1 MAVDLQTVFP
11 QDVIAVT
18 KSSFST
24 LNGALALSI
33 LGDDFRA
40 VDEVHVNDLTCPDFL
55 VMSRTKLVAQL
66 PDNLQESP
74 TISTI
79 VVLSRTLMAT
89 AKSLLR
95 FRIGDTPGAVSGV
108 MRLLQLFVKLLLSN
122 PGTDI
127 FNKTTGGGALRNVGA
142 SFGAGDAQAIKADFV
157 IAVDRVARHIVGL
170 QSRNGALPRDERLL
184 SARLTGA
191 TFSRATGSL
200 FVNIEVLSQLG
211 TSARVNLEL

>member
-11 QDVIAVT
+11 QDVITVA

-24 LNGALALSI
+24 LNGALALDI
-33 LGDDFRA
+33 LGDDFRDA
-40 VDEVHVNDLTCPDFL
+40 DEVRVNDITCPDFL
-55 VMSRTKLVAQL
+55 VKSRTRLVAQL
-66 PDNLQESP
+66 PDSMQNSP
-74 TISTI
+74 TINTI
-79 VVLSRTLMAT
+79 VVLSRTLMVT

-108 MRLLQLFVKLLLSN
+108 MRLLQLFVKLLLSD

-127 FNKTTGGGALRNVGA
+127 FNKNLGGGALKNIGT
-142 SFGAGDAQAIKADFV
+142 SFSAGDAQAIKADFV
-157 IAVDRVARHIVGL
+157 IAVDRVSRHIVGL
-170 QSRNGALPRDERLL
+170 QSRNGTLPRDERLL
-184 SARLTGA
+184 NARLTGA
-191 TFSRATGSL
+191 TFSRVTGSL